1 MVWTFLIYEVVY
13 VGIVLILCYN
23 LKRIE
28 RRVTMS
34 IYITGDSHGKY
45 PKLLEFTKLL
55 KKGDYIIVCG
65 DWGYLWDNDESEQ
78 NLLDDI
84 ERTQEWTMLFV
95 DGNHE
100 NFPAIYSYP
109 EEIWC
114 AGKVHR
120 IRSNIIHLCRSQVY
134 TINDKKIF
142 TMGGGYSVDSYMR
155 VPGISVWPEDE
166 MPSNID
172 FEEADKNLDKHNRKV
187 DFIITH
193 TAPYETLSLFRTPHP
208 KEERLNRKLEEI
220 RINTEYKHWFMG
232 HLHEDTD
239 TWRNQHL
246 LLWDYFQID
255 GDDVSRLYLIQSEQE
270 EFDSIRSGKRDIEIR
285 TLDQRARNINVGDY
299 FVYYDIP
306 IGDYV
311 KERCVALH
319 EASSFEELLE
329 HIDNNER
336 FGFNAEDS
344 KEYVLQKIKE
354 QFLPDED
361 KKKGVVGIEIEYI
374 KPKSEE
380 E

>member
-1 MVWTFLIYEVVY
+1 
-13 VGIVLILCYN
+13 
-23 LKRIE
+23 
-28 RRVTMS
+28 MS

-65 DWGYLWDNDESEQ
+65 DWGYLWDNDESEK

-84 ERTQEWTMLFV
+84 ERTQEWTMLFT

-109 EEIWC
+109 EETWC
-114 AGKVHR
+114 GGKVHR
-120 IRSNIIHLCRSQVY
+120 IRSNIIHLCRGQIY

-155 VPGISVWPEDE
+155 EPGISVWPEDE

-172 FEEADKNLDKHNRKV
+172 FEEADMNLDKHDRNV

-193 TAPYETLSLFRTPHP
+193 TAPYETLSLFRIPHP

-220 RINTEYKHWFMG
+220 RMTTEYKHWFMG

-255 GDDVSRLYLIQSEQE
+255 RNEVSRLYLIQSEPE
-270 EFDSIRSGKRDIEIR
+270 VFEYIKSGKRDIEIR

-299 FVYYDIP
+299 FVYYDTP
-306 IGDYV
+306 IGEYV
-311 KERCVALH
+311 KGKCVALH
-319 EASSFEELLE
+319 ETSSFEELLD

-336 FGFNAEDS
+336 FGFDTEDS
-344 KEYVLQKIKE
+344 KEYVLQKIQE

-374 KPKSEE
+374 KPESEE

>member
-1 MVWTFLIYEVVY
+1 
-13 VGIVLILCYN
+13 
-23 LKRIE
+23 
-28 RRVTMS
+28 MS

-45 PKLLEFTKLL
+45 PRLLEMIKLA

-114 AGKVHR
+114 GGKVHR
-120 IRSNIIHLCRSQVY
+120 IRSNIIHLCRGQVY

-155 VPGISVWPEDE
+155 EPGISVWPEDE
-166 MPSNID
+166 MPSHTD
-172 FEEADKNLDKHNRKV
+172 FEEADTNLDKHNRNI

-193 TAPYETLSLFRTPHP
+193 TAPYQTLPLFRTPHP
-208 KEERLNRKLEEI
+208 KEERLNKKLEEI
-220 RINTEYKHWFMG
+220 RMTTEYKHWFMG
-232 HLHEDTD
+232 HLHKDTD

-255 GDDVSRLYLIQSEQE
+255 GDEVSRLYLIQSEQE
-270 EFDSIRSGKRDIEIR
+270 EFDSIKSGKRDIEIR
-285 TLDQRARNINVGDY
+285 TLDQRTRNINVGDY

-311 KERCVALH
+311 KGRCVALH
-319 EASSFEELLE
+319 ETSSFEELLA